1 MKIRSGSEAAIV
13 QTVNVIDARAK
24 LAELVEQ
31 VSMSHQPLVIT
42 SKRNRAVLV
51 CEEDWNALNESLHLM
66 SIAGLG
72 ESLREG
78 MEAPFKDCS
87 RELDW

>member
-1 MKIRSGSEAAIV
+1 MEASIV

-42 SKRNRAVLV
+42 GKRNRAVLV

-66 SIAGLG
+66 SVAGLR

-78 MEAPFKDCS
+78 MEAPLKGCS
-87 RELDW
+87 NQLPW

>member
-1 MKIRSGSEAAIV
+1 M

-31 VSMSHQPLVIT
+31 VSMSHQPQVIA
-42 SKRNRAVLV
+42 SERNRAVLV
-51 CEEDWNALNESLHLM
+51 CEGDWNALNESLHLM
-66 SIAGLG
+66 SVAGLR

-78 MEAPFKDCS
+78 MEAPLNDCS

>member
-1 MKIRSGSEAAIV
+1 M

-42 SKRNRAVLV
+42 GKRNRAVLV

-66 SIAGLG
+66 SMAGLR
-72 ESLREG
+72 ESLRKGIET
-78 MEAPFKDCS
+78 PLKDCS

>member
-1 MKIRSGSEAAIV
+1 M

-24 LAELVEQ
+24 LAELVER

-42 SKRNRAVLV
+42 GKRNRAVLV

-66 SIAGLG
+66 SVAGLR
-72 ESLREG
+72 ESLRKGIET
-78 MEAPFKDCS
+78 PLKDCS